1 MSIPVS
7 ASINQLNAEV
17 FIQEGYELSL
27 DAIVPSI
34 ELTGSFSPF
43 ESKVQF
49 YIYDYSQTILYQ
61 NTNYSANGSFISP
74 ESGLSI
80 STSTSSYN
88 QFEINPTEDV
98 YNQGYSSGNYYA
110 LYNFINYE
118 LGSEI
123 KESPLSPT
131 TVGVNELLEPTQY
144 DGHPYFLSEISGDR
158 TELRI
163 QNNFLTPNQIESYY
177 NKFNN
182 KINARENVD
191 EFYISFGNN
200 RNFIAVNSQLETVI
214 SGSTDPTSIL
224 IKLYKPLPSEFE
236 IDQQLQIISK
246 VGETQVYSIDFQPNL
261 EFIDNLLSLK
271 GPNYNIDIK
280 DRINNSTPPKN
291 LNDLVNTVSSQSYYQ
306 FNNLNSQKGII
317 LRKDWSDWSQFVKY
331 SSARERLNNFKSKL
345 SSIESYETEL
355 SSLETITGVTSGTPD
370 YSSSYNNISNNI
382 NNIIRKFDSYEYFLY
397 YITGSNSW
405 PKYSTTYP
413 YKNYSITSSAALN
426 WFGSTNELDSYYNT
440 GKNQVLSASL
450 YDENNQD
457 YLYYL
462 IPPFI
467 TNNNN
472 NNQYLKFVNMTG
484 QTFDEMYLYTEAV
497 EQVRNTNSSLTGD
510 VLPLGLAD
518 EVIES
523 LGFDTYGNDFN
534 SIGFNINGVGVFPT
548 AGSGLEYIDRY
559 IDIASGSVINYY
571 DQQEST
577 LGYVIALA
585 DPSFPYPIDN
595 AAQEIYKRIFH
606 NMVSLVK
613 RKGTV
618 TGLRQL
624 INIWG
629 VPNTMLRISEFGG
642 KNKDD
647 ENDYDLW
654 MNRYSNAMSTIPTS
668 TSISLTT
675 IPKASGSIRIPWT
688 PLTSNYYETS
698 AIPDIAVPDCIQFRF
713 KNERP
718 ISGDS
723 LFTQSLLVKNSNSS
737 SDPSDFAIVLQY
749 SGSQSGSFSGSVIP
763 TDYQYGTM
771 QFVISGSVAQGAKS
785 PGYFES
791 DPISLPFFDGDWWSV
806 QLQRKT
812 HISASNQNSTNN
824 EFELKVANN
833 IYDGYDGNQIGF
845 QGVSTITTVGDN
857 GINEAW
863 NKFLEVN
870 QLIGHQGVLLG
881 GYMNKNLLSGYKNK
895 FIGIEST
902 GRNIGSGFVGQ
913 FQEAR
918 YYRRALSSSQFND
931 YVMNPESIQGHS
943 DSTTGAGSSYDLLSF
958 RLPLGNELE
967 YTNVSGSAAFSV
979 ATENGFNVGF
989 LKFGGGFFAAGGN
1002 ALGSIHPS
1010 LVNKKGSLYTSSFLN
1025 MTNYTTQSGYSLVYQ
1040 GWDGTDTSA
1049 VTASYLVP
1057 NTEINYMDQP
1067 AAGIRNRIKNKIQV
1081 IDGNEYGTT
1090 LSPFRSIQ
1098 QEFEQSSSYTEDLNS
1113 LEVGFSFQNEINDDI
1128 IGTFGHGVVSDAIAD
1143 PRFISESSDRYP
1155 ELTRIA
1161 EDYFKK
1167 YQGVTITDPTY
1178 NGGLPTI
1185 IEKEYDYNRL
1195 IKFYETSLFK
1205 AIKNYVPARTS
1216 LSTGIIVKQHLLERN
1231 KATAVIGVNP
1241 NTPIAKTPET
1251 GSNVYGYTDQTGF
1264 NSVIS
1269 QRNLLITSSIAVGSL
1284 TGSAGGSVNKYNTP
1298 TSSYAAFTQS
1308 YNVLDPFTGDTITV
1322 NTQEEFYD
1330 GEFSGSNFKVIP
1342 AQYNPYRI
1350 FADGNNLNPDSS
1362 FPFTPPSLNLAA
1374 TPFNTTRF
1382 PTVTANSAVA
1392 VPIQATASLVYPSG
1406 SNDGLGVSSDSL
1418 LFKSITNSIVT
1429 SITLTTTTFPGT
1441 LVYANIGDSST
1452 LNTSNAQNKLLFIS
1466 FAGGGLSNNT
1476 TVTLGGVPNDVTN
1489 VTTNISNGTKVVE
1502 AQINASGGAIGSC
1515 RILDNNPNNDNDT
1528 NWFVVGDTFTG
1539 FPSGMG
1545 TFVSFQITQTT
1556 MASGLVGIQFMND
1569 ATAAGT
1575 RDNLKSAIESSA
1587 GHNGTLIALSETNG
1601 SDEYLTLFQNS
1612 LGIGGNTSITYGSL
1626 FADNTDGVI
1635 EASRSTGAS
1644 PQYLAPTTFQ
1654 GGVDTPATST
1664 TFLQNS
1670 ITNLTPG
1677 VTYDIEYTISGIGND
1692 GYGGPFDIGLSE
1704 LSTPGGTPN
1713 GIGTLIRQTTNG
1725 TFTGQWVQAAGQ
1737 TTAMFFA
1744 ALGTYGTLSN
1754 VSITPPPSILGPKH
1768 FYPLDAFTIIPTGSQ
1783 LFQNSPYNPIIN
1795 NVSGSRPNERF
1806 LDMDFD
1812 PVTPGTELKEGI
1824 PNDYSLIVSASQL
1837 GFEGIAT
1844 NDNLLEFA
1852 GVPESNYTILSSANP
1867 RYNGC
1872 LLESADYNFYT
1883 GIPSESFAIGKSDN
1897 SGGGITGLANPPFL
1911 LTQNKVQYINGETG
1925 SWTGDTSYGKT
1936 AVIDRN
1942 PINIAHFKSS
1952 LESKEYYNTTTFN
1965 IDQLIQIPL
1974 EEILNEQSPIIT
1986 SSLINGSNENL
1997 IAMSST
2003 FMPGRE
2009 ATIVYNQTS
2018 KTFNN
2023 VGGSILNYTNLGI
2036 GSKVVNAGGI
2046 EFVAYQSNE
2055 RALDVLTTIQFY
2067 DLPKWYSYAKGLENI
2082 NIQNNA
2088 IRDTFNSSSINLTSS
2103 IFSQSNG
2110 VNEVELLLQND
2121 LSELSNSIT
2130 VATKPGRTEFYTK
2143 SPAVVMAYTGS
2154 IKDSNNQDVGLLD
2167 LRGPNVGNI
2176 PGIAFAE
2183 GTLNNNALILQGQSL
2198 LLFNSINNLIS
2209 LGDINKDD
2217 YVGTSF
2223 AQDYADN
2230 ITIPLPAGGDPLGDS
2245 GVSNNASPMLS
2256 FPLIPSSQVIPNFF
2270 QDSTT
2275 TPSSIFGKGSLPIL
2289 TQQDLE
2295 FEDNF
2300 FRWNISGSNLL
2311 EYRNI
2316 DNQKVLIEK
2325 GDEIRVSYAY
2335 FPNPSNTAI
2344 TNKTYQDFTVLGY
2357 DQYPPCLWTSNF
2369 DPSTY
2374 TAYTD
2379 IRFEIAC
2386 YRVDGYTS
2394 GIGTS
2399 NTETTFINPLP
2410 AEGYYSFSSLK
2421 EKYQAAMHN
2430 NVTMYWAG
2438 VEKSSGTPLFASGS
2452 IIGVSSRNELNGTGI
2467 IGITASWFL
2476 PDGSSNDFSL
2486 GENYGTMFGSNYIL
2500 QDLQANQFPMTAR
2513 DGGGFPLTT
2522 PVFMSSSINPMIQDE
2537 DGFNQVLDP
2546 GYLFNRLKV
2555 TPNPANLDIPILS
2568 GKIYAMTSRKR
2579 QEADDR
2585 VVLNVNQPS
2594 GSQGAQTLSG
2604 DGYLVP
2610 NDLTNIQ
2617 QRNVQKLINKLKS
2630 ENVFTPD
2637 SNDTQS

>member
-1 MSIPVS
+1 MAIPVS

-27 DAIVPSI
+27 DAIVPSV
-34 ELTGSFSPF
+34 ELTGSFTPF
-43 ESKVQF
+43 KSKVQF

-74 ESGLSI
+74 ESGLNI

-88 QFEINPTEDV
+88 QFEINPTEDI

-110 LYNFINYE
+110 LYNFVDYE
-118 LGSEI
+118 LGSEEENQNED
-123 KESPLSPT
+123 ESF
-131 TVGVNELLEPTQY
+131 NQ
-144 DGHPYFLSEISGDR
+144 HPYFLSEISGDR

-177 NKFNN
+177 NQFNN

-246 VGETQVYSIDFQPNL
+246 VGETQVYSVDFQPNL

-291 LNDLVNTVSSQSYYQ
+291 LNDLVNTISSQSYYQ

-317 LRKDWSDWSQFVKY
+317 LRKDWSDWNQFVKY
-331 SSARERLNNFKSKL
+331 SSAKERLNNFKSKI

-355 SSLETITGVTSGTPD
+355 AALETITGVTSGTPD

-426 WFGSTNELDSYYNT
+426 WFGSTNELDPYYNT
-440 GKNQVLSASL
+440 GKNQILSASL

-457 YLYYL
+457 YLYFL

-472 NNQYLKFVNMTG
+472 NDQYLKFVNMTG

-497 EQVRNTNSSLTGD
+497 EQVRNTDSSLTGD

-534 SIGFNINGVGVFPT
+534 SIGFNVNGVGVYPT

-571 DQQEST
+571 DQQQST

-654 MNRYSNAMSTIPTS
+654 MNRYSNA
-668 TSISLTT
+668 LTT
-675 IPKASGSIRIPWT
+675 YNYKKGALLPSGSIRIPWV
-688 PLTSNYYETS
+688 PLNSNYVETKHLT
-698 AIPDIAVPDCIQFRF
+698 APDIAVPDCIQFRF
-713 KNERP
+713 KNDRP
-718 ISGDS
+718 ISQEPGHPNS
-723 LFTQSLLVKNSNSS
+723 LFTSSLLVKNSQNAINY
-737 SDPSDFAIVLQY
+737 SDFGIVLQY
-749 SGSQSGSFSGSVIP
+749 SGSNSGSFSGAVLP

-771 QFVISGSVAQGAKS
+771 QFIIEDTANAN
-785 PGYFES
+785 GYFES
-791 DPISLPFFDGDWWSV
+791 DPISLPFFDGGWWSV
-806 QLQRKT
+806 QLQRKI
-812 HISASNQNSTNN
+812 HISASNEDNTVN
-824 EFELKVANN
+824 EYELKVANN

-845 QGVSTITTVGDN
+845 QGSTSITMPAGPIPA
-857 GINEAW
+857 INEAW
-863 NKFLEVN
+863 NKGGQTTPINASLPSSR
-870 QLIGHQGVLLG
+870 GVILG
-881 GYMNKNLLSGYKNK
+881 GYMTYPSNQGLNNTIVGGVGGRSLGTGFSG
-895 FIGIEST
+895 S
-902 GRNIGSGFVGQ
+902 
-913 FQEAR
+913 FQEFR

-943 DSTTGAGSSYDLLSF
+943 DSNTGKGSSYDLLSY

-967 YTNVSGSAAFSV
+967 YVEVSGSAGFST
-979 ATENGFNVGF
+979 ATENTKAVGI
-989 LKFGGGFFAAGGN
+989 LKFGGTPDFINFPSFGAN
-1002 ALGSIHPS
+1002 ALGSVHPS
-1010 LVNKKGSLYTSSFLN
+1010 LVNKKGSLYTSSFLYLTGYN
-1025 MTNYTTQSGYSLVYQ
+1025 TGSGYSIVYQ
-1040 GWDGTDTSA
+1040 GWDGTDTAAITS
-1049 VTASYLVP
+1049 SYLAP
-1057 NTEINYMDQP
+1057 NTQINYMDQP

-1081 IDGNEYGTT
+1081 IDGNEYGTI

-1143 PRFISESSDRYP
+1143 PRFLSESNDRYP

-1167 YQGVTITDPTY
+1167 YQGVTINDPTY

-1231 KATAVIGVNP
+1231 KSMAVIGVNS

-1251 GSNVYGYTDQTGF
+1251 GSDVYGYTDQTGF

-1269 QRNLLITSSIAVGSL
+1269 QRNLLITSSIGMYSL
-1284 TGSAGGSVNKYNTP
+1284 TGSAGGSVNKYNIITNEGQFYKNEGDNLLVP
-1298 TSSYAAFTQS
+1298 LTIVPLFPDIPSLVFPSLNNKISIALDSNNKVYIQSDVAFRSQFRWNGLFDPAPSFPADITFQATSSKRGGIFSTTFEGINS
-1308 YNVLDPFTGDTITV
+1308 LDPPPLVSNNYLEIYPDERIYWNVVSTVAVTFDQYIISFGESVDFAKPEPLASQQVNWYIDDFTGEWKVDDHQT
-1322 NTQEEFYD
+1322 EFYD
-1330 GEFSGSNFKVIP
+1330 GEFSGSNFEVIP
-1342 AQYNPYRI
+1342 TQYNPYRI
-1350 FADGNNLNPDSS
+1350 FADGNDKTPDII
-1362 FPFTPPSLNLAA
+1362 PPPPYVDFTKGGERG
-1374 TPFNTTRF
+1374 TTGAF
-1382 PTVTANSAVA
+1382 TVTNAN
-1392 VPIQATASLVYPSG
+1392 T
-1406 SNDGLGVSSDSL
+1406 
-1418 LFKSITNSIVT
+1418 IVIDT
-1429 SITLTTTTFPGT
+1429 TGITLTNRYEAFTGSFFDLQEGQEYEVSISYT
-1441 LVYANIGDSST
+1441 ANNF
-1452 LNTSNAQNKLLFIS
+1452 NTNKLLSLGFNQMTQTIFPNYDVFKYLQGADLTGAPLTAGPVTDLLLFPSTFNSSTTVSSFIY
-1466 FAGGGLSNNT
+1466 NT
-1476 TVTLGGVPNDVTN
+1476 T
-1489 VTTNISNGTKVVE
+1489 
-1502 AQINASGGAIGSC
+1502 
-1515 RILDNNPNNDNDT
+1515 
-1528 NWFVVGDTFTG
+1528 
-1539 FPSGMG
+1539 
-1545 TFVSFQITQTT
+1545 
-1556 MASGLVGIQFMND
+1556 
-1569 ATAAGT
+1569 AGT
-1575 RDNLKSAIESSA
+1575 AYN
-1587 GHNGTLIALSETNG
+1587 TN
-1601 SDEYLTLFQNS
+1601 
-1612 LGIGGNTSITYGSL
+1612 
-1626 FADNTDGVI
+1626 
-1635 EASRSTGAS
+1635 
-1644 PQYLAPTTFQ
+1644 
-1654 GGVDTPATST
+1654 
-1664 TFLQNS
+1664 
-1670 ITNLTPG
+1670 
-1677 VTYDIEYTISGIGND
+1677 
-1692 GYGGPFDIGLSE
+1692 
-1704 LSTPGGTPN
+1704 N
-1713 GIGTLIRQTTNG
+1713 GII
-1725 TFTGQWVQAAGQ
+1725 
-1737 TTAMFFA
+1737 FFNSS
-1744 ALGTYGTLSN
+1744 LNSN
-1754 VSITPPPSILGPKH
+1754 VSSTITVNYIRAINSLGPKH
-1768 FYPLDAFTIIPTGSQ
+1768 FYERDAFTIVPSQSQ

-1795 NVSGSRPNERF
+1795 NISGSRPNERF

-1824 PNDYSLIVSASQL
+1824 PNDYSLIISASQL

-1883 GIPSESFAIGKSDN
+1883 GIPSESLFTARSRDT
-1897 SGGGITGLANPPFL
+1897 GITGLANPPFL
-1911 LTQNKVQYINGETG
+1911 LTQNKVRYINGETG
-1925 SWTGDTSYGKT
+1925 SWGGDISLGKT

-1942 PINIAHFKSS
+1942 PIFFAHFKSS

-1965 IDQLIQIPL
+1965 IDQLIQVPF
-1974 EEILNEQSPIIT
+1974 EEILSEQSPIIT

-2003 FMPGRE
+2003 FMPERK
-2009 ATIVYNQTS
+2009 ATIVYNQTT

-2023 VGGSILNYTNLGI
+2023 VGGNVLTYTNLGV
-2036 GSKVVNAGGI
+2036 GSQVINAGAI
-2046 EFVAYQSNE
+2046 EFAAYQSNE
-2055 RALDVLTTIQFY
+2055 RALDLLTTNQFY
-2067 DLPKWYSYAKGLENI
+2067 DLPKWYSYEQGISPSMGGNI
-2082 NIQNNA
+2082 NEA
-2088 IRDTFNSSSINLTSS
+2088 IESTPQSASINLTSS
-2103 IFSQSNG
+2103 IVSMSAAGLVLNQVPL
-2110 VNEVELLLQND
+2110 VNNISVIGSGGSAGNP
-2121 LSELSNSIT
+2121 S
-2130 VATKPGRTEFYTK
+2130 FYD
-2143 SPAVVMAYTGS
+2143 SPNVIMAFTGS
-2154 IKDSNNQDVGLLD
+2154 AKNEKNQDVGIIN
-2167 LRGPNVGNI
+2167 LRGPNVGRI
-2176 PGIAFAE
+2176 PGMAVSTDLF
-2183 GTLNNNALILQGQSL
+2183 GTSTGYNVVGPSL
-2198 LLFNSINNLIS
+2198 MLFNSINNLLS
-2209 LGDINKDD
+2209 LKNINPLSFD
-2217 YVGTSF
+2217 YTVGSNHPN
-2223 AQDYADN
+2223 AYDN
-2230 ITIPLPAGGDPLGDS
+2230 ITVPLPGAGIPFTDNG
-2245 GVSNNASPMLS
+2245 APMTT
-2256 FPLIPSSQVIPNFF
+2256 FPFIPATQVIPSMNF
-2270 QDSTT
+2270 DSTFALKPLT
-2275 TPSSIFGKGSLPIL
+2275 EWGQGSLPIL
-2289 TQQDLE
+2289 TQRDLE
-2295 FEDNF
+2295 FDSNF
-2300 FRWNISGSNLL
+2300 FKWNISGSNLS
-2311 EYRNI
+2311 EYRDI
-2316 DNQKVLIEK
+2316 DNQKILVEK

-2335 FPNPSNTAI
+2335 QPNLNNDAI
-2344 TNKTYQDFTVLGY
+2344 LNKTYQDFTVLGY
-2357 DQYPPCLWTSNF
+2357 DQVPPALYTSNF
-2369 DPSTY
+2369 DISTY
-2374 TAYTD
+2374 AITD
-2379 IRFEIAC
+2379 VRFEIAC
-2386 YRVDGYTS
+2386 YSLNGYQLPNSVT
-2394 GIGTS
+2394 
-2399 NTETTFINPLP
+2399 TTFRNPLP
-2410 AEGYYSFSSLK
+2410 ADGYYSFSSLK
-2421 EKYQAAMHN
+2421 DKYLTAKN
-2430 NVTMYWAG
+2430 NSTTMYILG
-2438 VEKSSGTPLFASGS
+2438 INSSGNEMLLSGS
-2452 IIGVSSRNELNGTGI
+2452 IVGVSSRDEVNETGI
-2467 IGITASWFL
+2467 IGITASLF
-2476 PDGSSNDFSL
+2476 DSGGGADFPF
-2486 GENYGTMFGSNYIL
+2486 GQDHAAIFGTNYIL
-2500 QDLQANQFPMTAR
+2500 TTNK
-2513 DGGGFPLTT
+2513 GGGPTNGMKTT
-2522 PVFMSSSINPMIQDE
+2522 GDNKFFSGSINPLINRPTNGA
-2537 DGFNQVLDP
+2537 DGQCIDP
-2546 GYLFNRLKV
+2546 GYLFDRIKV
-2555 TPNPANLDIPILS
+2555 TPNPATLDIPIPT
-2568 GKIYAMTSRKR
+2568 GKIYAMTLRKR

-2594 GSQGAQTLSG
+2594 GSQGALTLSG
-2604 DGYLVP
+2604 DGYLIP
-2610 NDLTNIQ
+2610 NDLTDIQ
-2617 QRNVQKLINKLKS
+2617 QRNVQKLINKLQS
-2630 ENVFTPD
+2630 ENVFQQTSPD
-2637 SNDTQS
+2637 SLK